1 MKILRAGTRG
11 SQLALCQTKLIA
23 RQLEA
28 ADPDLRVEPVVI
40 RTKGD
45 RMQDRS
51 LAEAGG
57 KGLFIQELEETMLQ
71 GNIDFAVHS
80 GKDLP
85 AVTPE
90 PFCFP
95 AVSEREDPSD
105 LLLSLPGREISIVG
119 TSSPRRTLMIERLY
133 PDCTVE
139 LLRGNVTTR
148 LEKLR
153 SEEYDAIIVAAAGVK
168 RLGLDLSDL
177 SVRKLTPAEMVPAA
191 CQGIMACEAVSGS
204 ETAKILSLIDHKR
217 DHVLFNTERL
227 LMQLLGADCHD
238 AVGVYSEYIRNN
250 LKVCAFFEIPEVRET
265 TIHAGHYEEELK
277 AFAEELS
284 I

>member
-1 MKILRAGTRG
+1 MKTLRAGTRG
-11 SQLALCQTKLIA
+11 SQLALCQTRLIQK
-23 RQLEA
+23 QLEA
-28 ADPDLRVEPVVI
+28 ADPDVRVEPVVI

-45 RMQDRS
+45 KIQDRS

-57 KGLFIQELEETMLQ
+57 KGLFIRELEEAMLR
-71 GNIDFAVHS
+71 GDIDFAVHS

-85 AVTPE
+85 AVSTE
-90 PFCFP
+90 SFCFP

-105 LLLSLPGREISIVG
+105 LLVSIPGREISLVG

-148 LEKLR
+148 IERLR
-153 SEEYDAIIVAAAGVK
+153 SEEYDAILVAAAGVR

-177 SVRKLTPAEMVPAA
+177 EVRKLTPMEMVPAA
-191 CQGIMACEAVSGS
+191 CQGIMACEAVRGS
-204 ETAKILSLIDHKR
+204 EAEKILTLIDHKR
-217 DHVLFNTERL
+217 DHVLFDTERR

-238 AVGVYSEYIRNN
+238 AVGVYSEYIRND
-250 LKVCAFFEIPEVRET
+250 LKICAFFETPEVRET
-265 TIHAGHYEEELK
+265 TVHAGTYEKDLK
-277 AFAEELS
+277 SFAEELCL
-284 I
+284 